1 MGVGGD
7 VLYVSVGPL
16 SADGVRVEQRGAPGL
31 VPPLPG
37 LLPLRLLQDKLLLG
51 GPVLV
56 PVLDGAGHVLPQ
68 PGGGRT
74 QETCSESFPIHSLTV
89 PYIVFMI

>member
-68 PGGGRT
+68 PGGDAHKRRVRNRSLFT
-74 QETCSESFPIHSLTV
+74 HSLFPI
-89 PYIVFMI
+89 